1 MAIDLTA
8 CVGCNACVVACQ
20 SENNIAVVGKEQ
32 VLNTR
37 EMHWI
42 RIDRYYKG
50 EPDEPDMY
58 FQPVAC
64 VQCEDAP
71 CEIVC
76 PVAATETDAEGLNN
90 MSTTAA
96 SAPAI
101 ARTTVLIRCAGQ
113 LPAVY
118 GLGIGEPQAA
128 AQSGR
133 YGPQPRRD
141 GKSALTAY
149 SASTTRRSRPRSR
162 TERSAMAR
170 LFRPARQSAPRK
182 PSCSGI

>member
-1 MAIDLTA
+1 MAIDLTS

-71 CEIVC
+71 CEVVC
-76 PVAATETDAEGLNN
+76 PVAATRNRCRRPEQHGLQPLRRH
-90 MSTTAA
+90 S
-96 SAPAI
+96 
-101 ARTTVLIRCAGQ
+101 LLLEQ
-113 LPAVY
+113 LS
-118 GLGIGEPQAA
+118 L
-128 AQSGR
+128 
-133 YGPQPRRD
+133 
-141 GKSALTAY
+141 
-149 SASTTRRSRPRSR
+149 
-162 TERSAMAR
+162 
-170 LFRPARQSAPRK
+170 
-182 PSCSGI
+182 